1 MGKIMKEALIIL
13 DQIEA
18 HVDTCCACTMDPDN
32 VVELI
37 EKLRKI
43 LNEKSPV

>member
-1 MGKIMKEALIIL
+1 MKEALEIL
-13 DQIEA
+13 DQIEEQ
-18 HVDTCCACTMDPDN
+18 VNTCCAITMYPED

-43 LNEKSPV
+43 LESYDNKNK

>member
-1 MGKIMKEALIIL
+1 MDKIMKEALMIL

-18 HVDTCCACTMDPDN
+18 HVFSCCACTMDPEN
-32 VVELI
+32 VLELI